1 MVNGM
6 KLNKKT
12 IQKASEDPELL
23 ATDIADYL
31 VKKGSP
37 FREAYKTVVEIVKY
51 SNKNDLTL
59 KEFSLKDYQNFSKL
73 FDQDIFKITA
83 NSSIQS
89 RDVPGGTSTKQV
101 SNSIKKAKIIL
112 EKNVE

>member
-1 MVNGM
+1 M
-6 KLNKKT
+6 
-12 IQKASEDPELL
+12 
-23 ATDIADYL
+23 
-31 VKKGSP
+31 
-37 FREAYKTVVEIVKY
+37 
-51 SNKNDLTL
+51 TL

>member
-1 MVNGM
+1 M
-6 KLNKKT
+6 
-12 IQKASEDPELL
+12 
-23 ATDIADYL
+23 
-31 VKKGSP
+31 
-37 FREAYKTVVEIVKY
+37 
-51 SNKNDLTL
+51 TL

-101 SNSIKKAKIIL
+101 YNSIKKAKIIL

>member
-37 FREAYKTVVEIVKY
+37 FREAYKIVV
-51 SNKNDLTL
+51 
-59 KEFSLKDYQNFSKL
+59 
-73 FDQDIFKITA
+73 
-83 NSSIQS
+83 
-89 RDVPGGTSTKQV
+89 
-101 SNSIKKAKIIL
+101 
-112 EKNVE
+112 